1 MDGLCCIKLHV
12 IISQLK
18 TDSQSDS
25 SIKIIAT
32 LTISQIKTDLK
43 SDTDPN
49 IDKIEKYSFHR
60 NIL

>member
-1 MDGLCCIKLHV
+1 MDGLCCIKL

-49 IDKIEKYSFHR
+49 IDKIEK
-60 NIL
+60 I

>member
-1 MDGLCCIKLHV
+1 MDGLCCIKL

-18 TDSQSDS
+18 TDSQSGS